1 MGYYN
6 EKSKEE
12 LLAVIERLEAELREA
27 KNEQISSEKSGFRE
41 KYAMRVL
48 NALTDMLVVLDHK
61 GMVIEMLSR
70 AETNHTPD
78 ISPAK
83 MKNASLEKLIP
94 ADACASLKRTMQ
106 RVLATGK
113 PSIGEHSLLLDD
125 TLHYYEHTISPL
137 DDNCLLCVCRDISK
151 RVRAYKELET
161 LKRALSYAKEG
172 ILAVKMDGQLYF
184 ANDRYMKE
192 YGLLGDAR
200 NYNIRDLMDQ
210 DTIILWN
217 NMISDI
223 QRENSKMRYL
233 IPKPLKESSSG
244 TYEVFANIL
253 RNESDEEV
261 LWCFVRDV
269 SVRIKQQSEIARLNT
284 LLNAI
289 LNNIPVYLF
298 VKDVANDF
306 RFLYWNKA
314 FAVHSGVSAKDAI
327 GRNDYELF
335 QDNKEMMDRFH
346 QEDLQVLEK
355 GRIEYEEETTTA
367 SGEKRM
373 MVTIKTVIYPEENL
387 PYIIGIS
394 WDTTEIRKAEKK
406 LIEARVKAEEADK
419 LKSSFLANMSH
430 EIRTPLNAIVG
441 FSKLAIEA
449 KAEEEKWGYID
460 IVDTNSKL
468 LLNLFN
474 DILDLSAIESDS
486 LTLSPRPVIL
496 QELCADQFEKHRHTT
511 KYGVKLILDDV
522 DREIWITTD
531 WDRLGQVITNL
542 LNNAI
547 KFTQQGEIHYGF
559 ERRDDVVQFYVK
571 DTGIGIS
578 ANKIATIF
586 QRFGKV
592 NNFVQGTGL
601 GLALSRMLVEKMGGR
616 IWARSK
622 QGEGSTFYFTLPFD
636 QTI

>member
-1 MGYYN
+1 MEYYN

-12 LLAVIERLEAELREA
+12 LLTIIESLELELHQLRGEQAAV
-27 KNEQISSEKSGFRE
+27 KGVGFRE
-41 KYAMRVL
+41 KYAMQIL
-48 NALTDMLVVLDHK
+48 DALTDMLVVFDYDGRL
-61 GMVIEMLSR
+61 IEMLSR
-70 AETNHTPD
+70 EDTNHVPNIPPTKL
-78 ISPAK
+78 AN
-83 MKNASLEKLIP
+83 MSLEELIP
-94 ADACASLKRTMQ
+94 PKECASLKRTMQ
-106 RVLATGK
+106 KVIATGK
-113 PSIGEHSLLLDD
+113 PAVGEHSLMLGD
-125 TLHYYEHTISPL
+125 TLHYFEHTISPL
-137 DDNCLLCVCRDISK
+137 DEGYLLCVCRDISK
-151 RVRAYKELET
+151 RVWAYKELET
-161 LKRALSYAKEG
+161 LKYAMSYAKEG

-184 ANDRYMKE
+184 ANDRFIAE
-192 YGLLGDAR
+192 YRLLGDVR
-200 NYNIRDLMDQ
+200 NYNIRDLLGQEMVM
-210 DTIILWN
+210 LWN
-217 NMISDI
+217 NILSDI
-223 QRENSKMRYL
+223 RKERSKMRYL
-233 IPKPLKESSSG
+233 IPKFVEGIESG
-244 TYEVFANIL
+244 TYEVFANVL
-253 RNESDEEV
+253 FNESGEEV

-269 SVRIKQQSEIARLNT
+269 SLRIKQQTEITRLNT
-284 LLNAI
+284 LLNEI
-289 LNNIPVYLF
+289 LNNIPIYLF
-298 VKDVANDF
+298 VKDVGDDH
-306 RFLYWNKA
+306 RYLYWNRA
-314 FAVHSGVSAKDAI
+314 FAIHSGVEAKDAI

-335 QDNKEMMDRFH
+335 HDRKMMDRFH
-346 QEDLQVLEK
+346 GEDIQALEK
-355 GRIEYEEETTTA
+355 GRIEYEEETVTA
-367 SGEKRM
+367 SGETRM
-373 MVTIKTVIYPEENL
+373 MVTIKTVIYPETDH

-449 KAEEEKWGYID
+449 KDEEEKWGYID
-460 IVDTNSKL
+460 IVDKNSNL

-496 QELCADQFEKHRHTT
+496 HEMCSDQFERHRHTT
-511 KYGVKLILDDV
+511 QFGVKLILDEV
-522 DREIWITTD
+522 DREMWITAD
-531 WDRLGQVITNL
+531 WDRLGQVISNL

-547 KFTQQGEIHYGF
+547 KFTQKGEIHYGF
-559 ERRDDVVQFYVK
+559 ERKDDAIQFYVK

-622 QGEGSTFYFTLPFD
+622 QGQGTIFYFTLPFD

>member
-1 MGYYN
+1 MECNN

-12 LLAVIERLEAELREA
+12 LLATIESLEKKLSMIE
-27 KNEQISSEKSGFRE
+27 NEQVSHSKSGFRE
-41 KYAMRVL
+41 RYAMRVL
-48 NALTDMLVVLDHK
+48 DTLVDMLVVLDREGK
-61 GMVIEMLSR
+61 VIEMLSR
-70 AETNHTPD
+70 PGTSHIPD
-78 ISPAK
+78 IPPAE
-83 MKNASLEKLIP
+83 MVNTPLEQLVP
-94 ADACASLKRTMQ
+94 AEPCACLKKTIQ
-106 RVLATGK
+106 RVLTTGE
-113 PSIGEHSLLLDD
+113 SAIGEHALIIDN
-125 TLHYYEHTISPL
+125 TVHYFEHTISPL
-137 DDNCLLCVCRDISK
+137 DNEYLLCVCRDISK

-161 LKRALSYAKEG
+161 LKYALSNAKEG
-172 ILAVKMDGQLYF
+172 ILAIKMDGQLYY
-184 ANDRYMKE
+184 ANDRFAAE
-192 YGLLGDAR
+192 YRLLGDVR
-200 NYNIRDLMDQ
+200 KYNIRELMDEK
-210 DTIILWN
+210 TIMFWN
-217 NMISDI
+217 NMVAETH
-223 QRENSKMRYL
+223 RENGKMKFL
-233 IPKPLKESSSG
+233 IPKPKNESSPG
-244 TYEVFANIL
+244 TYEVFTNIL
-253 RNESDEEV
+253 RNESGEEV

-269 SVRIKQQSEIARLNT
+269 SLRIKQQSEITRLNA
-284 LLNAI
+284 LLNTI

-298 VKDVANDF
+298 VKDVGNDF
-306 RFLYWNKA
+306 RYLFWNKA
-314 FAVHSGVSAKDAI
+314 FAEHSGVSAIDAI

-335 QDNKEMMDRFH
+335 KNKDMMDRFH
-346 QEDLQVLEK
+346 REDMEALEK
-355 GRIEYEEETTTA
+355 GRIEYEEETITA
-367 SGEKRM
+367 KGEKRM
-373 MVTIKTVIYPEENL
+373 MVTIKTVVNPETER
-387 PYIIGIS
+387 PYIVGIS

-449 KAEEEKWGYID
+449 KNEEEKWGYID
-460 IVDTNSKL
+460 IVDKNSRL

-486 LTLSPRPVIL
+486 LELFPRPVIL
-496 QELCADQFEKHRHTT
+496 HELCSDQYELHRHTT
-511 KYGVKLILDDV
+511 QYGVKLILEEV
-522 DREIWITTD
+522 DRELWIATD

-547 KFTQQGEIHYGF
+547 KFTPKGEIRYGF
-559 ERRDDVVQFYVK
+559 KRKDDMVQFYVK

-578 ANKIATIF
+578 ANKISTIF

-622 QGEGSTFYFTLPFD
+622 QDEGTTFYFTLPFD

>member
-1 MGYYN
+1 MSCYN
-6 EKSKEE
+6 GKSKEE
-12 LLAVIERLEAELREA
+12 LLAVIEALELELQDAREERVTQ
-27 KNEQISSEKSGFRE
+27 KESGFRE
-41 KYAMRVL
+41 KYAIRIL
-48 NALTDMLVVLDHK
+48 DALTDMLVVFDYEGRL
-61 GMVIEMLSR
+61 IEMLSR
-70 AETNHTPD
+70 DDTNHVPD
-78 ISPAK
+78 VPPAELANKLLQELVPAK
-83 MKNASLEKLIP
+83 EYAR
-94 ADACASLKRTMQ
+94 LKRTMQ
-106 RVLATGK
+106 KVITTGK
-113 PSIGEHSLLLDD
+113 PAVGEHSLMLGDK
-125 TLHYYEHTISPL
+125 LHYFEHTISPL
-137 DDNCLLCVCRDISK
+137 DDGYLLCVCRDISK

-161 LKRALSYAKEG
+161 LKYAMSNAKEG

-184 ANDRYMKE
+184 ANDRFIAE
-192 YGLLGDAR
+192 YKLLGDVK
-200 NYNIRDLMDQ
+200 NYNIRELLDQ
-210 DTIILWN
+210 DTVILWN
-217 NMISDI
+217 NMVSDVR
-223 QRENSKMRYL
+223 REHSKMRYL
-233 IPKPLKESSSG
+233 IPKPEKESESG

-253 RNESDEEV
+253 LNEAGEEV

-269 SVRIKQQSEIARLNT
+269 SLRIKQQSEIARLNM
-284 LLNAI
+284 LFNEI
-289 LNNIPVYLF
+289 LDNVPIYLF
-298 VKDVANDF
+298 VKDVSNDH
-306 RFLYWNKA
+306 RYLYWNRA
-314 FAVHSGVSAKDAI
+314 FAEHSGVAAKDAI

-335 QDNKEMMDRFH
+335 LDKTMMDRFYG
-346 QEDLQVLEK
+346 EDLEALEK
-355 GRIEYEEETTTA
+355 GRIEYEEETMTA

-373 MVTIKTVIYPEENL
+373 MVTSKIVIYPETDH
-387 PYIIGIS
+387 PYIVGLS

-406 LIEARVKAEEADK
+406 LIEARIKAEEADK

-449 KAEEEKWGYID
+449 KEEEEKWGYID
-460 IVDTNSKL
+460 IVDKNSNL
-468 LLNLFN
+468 LLHLFN

-496 QELCADQFEKHRHTT
+496 QEMCSDQFERHRHTT
-511 KYGVKLILDDV
+511 QYGVKLMLDEV
-522 DREIWITTD
+522 DQEVWITTD
-531 WDRLGQVITNL
+531 WDRLGQVISNL

-547 KFTQQGEIHYGF
+547 KFTQKGEIHFGF
-559 ERRDDVVQFYVK
+559 ERKDEAIQFYVK

-622 QGEGSTFYFTLPFD
+622 QGEGTTFYFTLPFD